1 MIRGFGITDNGAREA
16 AIITKYDEAESR
28 LLGYV

>member
-16 AIITKYDEAESR
+16 AIITKYDEKER
-28 LLGYV
+28 